1 MDMSSRLETIFG
13 TALNYRK
20 HPMSTAKGLLVRLIL
35 TVVHMMVLDIL
46 CEFDI
51 G

>member
-1 MDMSSRLETIFG
+1 METIFG
-13 TALNYRK
+13 TTLNYRK
-20 HPMSTAKGLLVRLIL
+20 DPMSTAKGLLVRLIL
-35 TVVHMMVLDIL
+35 TVAHIMVLDIL